1 MRFKEASFYKKLND
15 KKVHCKLCPHKCIIG
30 NGETGKCKIKQNV
43 DGKLKAMNYGKIY
56 LSRTNSIEELGFFH
70 FLPGNE
76 ALLVS
81 SIGNSLDKGWYEN
94 ELTGKEIEDIPII
107 NQTPTQ
113 LGKEVLKKKLKII
126 CHGYNEPMMSY
137 EYVEDIIAN
146 NKSTKHVVQTNAFI
160 EQEPIGEISKKL
172 NGAVIEIR
180 GMTEE
185 FYKNILDGDLD
196 SVLKS
201 TKTMHEGGVWIE
213 IFMPVITEI
222 HYSLYD
228 VRKLI
233 SWILNN
239 LGADVPLHFVSKNY
253 VDEQL
258 LKKSRKIAVDAGMRY
273 VYSHV
278 PGWNEGITTFCPECK
293 KAVIVRENDSILE
306 NNIKEGKCTC
316 GKQIPGVWQ

>member
-30 NGETGKCKIKQNV
+30 NGETGKCMVKQNI
-43 DGKLKAMNYGKIY
+43 DGKLKAMNYGKVY
-56 LSRTNSIEELGFFH
+56 LSRTNPVEEIGFFH
-70 FLPGNE
+70 FLPGSE

-81 SIGNSLDKGWYEN
+81 SIGNNLDKEWYEN
-94 ELTGKEIEDIPII
+94 ELTGKEIDNIPFV

-113 LGKEVLKKKLKII
+113 IGKDVLKKKIKII
-126 CHGYNEPMMSY
+126 CHVYNEPMMSY
-137 EYVEDIIAN
+137 EYMDDIIIN
-146 NKSTKHVVQTNAFI
+146 NPSINHIIQTNAFI
-160 EQEPIGEISKKL
+160 EQEPIKEISKKL
-172 NGAVIEIR
+172 KGAIIEIR

-201 TKTMHEGGVWIE
+201 TKILYNEGVWLE
-213 IFMPVITEI
+213 IYMPIITEI
-222 HYSLYD
+222 HYSFYD
-228 VRKLI
+228 IRKLI

-239 LGADVPLHFVSKNY
+239 LSSDVPLHFVSKTY
-253 VDEQL
+253 VDEEL
-258 LKKSRKIAVDAGMRY
+258 LKKSRKIAIDAGMKY

-278 PGWNEGITTFCPECK
+278 PGWNEGSTTFCPECK
-293 KAVIVRENDSILE
+293 KALVTRENNNIIE
-306 NNIKEGKCTC
+306 NKIKEGKCTC